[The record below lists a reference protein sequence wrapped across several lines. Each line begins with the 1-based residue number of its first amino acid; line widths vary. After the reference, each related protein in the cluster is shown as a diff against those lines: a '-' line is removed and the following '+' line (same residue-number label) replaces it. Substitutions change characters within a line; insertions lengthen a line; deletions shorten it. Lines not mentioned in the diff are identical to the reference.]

1 VDSRQSKNIDDSVY
15 DNDWIQSAWGEST
28 DEFIKNPGA
37 NIRPRVQ
44 RSIDLA
50 ELKPGMTILDVGCG
64 RGEVVFHC
72 ARLGC
77 NATGIDFSQQVLDV
91 AEQAHKNLDMSYS
104 GRAKFIRG
112 DVNKVDFPEKSF
124 DRIFMLDLVEHLYDP
139 QLTELY
145 QTSRKLLKDDGLLII
160 HTLPNRWI
168 YKTYSVA
175 RIILPWLDKDPRNE
189 YEKKIHI
196 NEQSCVSVKQL
207 LRTCD
212 FQSAVKVEDGFLA
225 QAEWYKGK
233 AFGDKRDKIYKFLR
247 RPIVKMLLKFIGNT
261 PLRLLL
267 MNDIYAVA
275 AKSPEILKKINFKNG
290 LYEGW
295 ACLFLEQQNS

>member
-1 VDSRQSKNIDDSVY
+1 MDSHQEKNIDDSVY
-15 DNDWIQSAWGEST
+15 DSAWIRSAWGEST
-28 DEFIKNPGA
+28 DEFIRHPGA

-44 RSIDLA
+44 RAIELA
-50 ELKPGMTILDVGCG
+50 ELNPGMTILDIGCG

-77 NATGIDFSQQVLDV
+77 NATGIDFSRHVLDV
-91 AEQAHKNLDMSYS
+91 AEQAHKNLDPDSS
-104 GRAKFIRG
+104 DRVEFIRG
-112 DVNKVDFPEKSF
+112 DVNKVNFSEKSF
-124 DRIFMLDLVEHLYDP
+124 NRIFMLDLVEHLYDP

-175 RIILPWLDKDPRNE
+175 RILLPWLDKDPRNE

-196 NEQSCVSVKQL
+196 NEQSCISVNQL
-207 LRTCD
+207 LRTCG
-212 FQSAVKVEDGFLA
+212 FHSAVRVEDGFLA
-225 QAEWYKGK
+225 QADWYKGK
-233 AFGDKRDKIYKFLR
+233 VFGDKRDKIYKFLR
-247 RPIVKMLLKFIGNT
+247 RPIVKMIFKIAGNT
-261 PLRLLL
+261 PLRLLF

-275 AKSPEILKKINFKNG
+275 ANSPEILRKINFKNG
-290 LYEGW
+290 LYE
-295 ACLFLEQQNS
+295 AFVTFFFRKAN